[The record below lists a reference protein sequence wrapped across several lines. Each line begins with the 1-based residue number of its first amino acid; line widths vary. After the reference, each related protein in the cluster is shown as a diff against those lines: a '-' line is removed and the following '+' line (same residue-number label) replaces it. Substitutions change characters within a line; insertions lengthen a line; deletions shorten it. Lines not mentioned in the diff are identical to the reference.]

1 MFAFNFYLAT
11 TPPASGSCA
20 INILLTPTV
29 NNVGP
34 KEVNVK
40 LFDGHPFVIEAL
52 ELDFSSCM
60 DDSQL
65 IEAPFMIEFVD
76 GTDTLGKQML
86 SYAKVRFRIL

>member
-1 MFAFNFYLAT
+1 VFLAT

-20 INILLTPTV
+20 INIPLTPTV

-34 KEVNVK
+34 KEVNAK
-40 LFDGHPFVIEAL
+40 LFDGHPYVIEAL

-60 DDSQL
+60 NDSQL
-65 IEAPFMIEFVD
+65 IEASFMIEFVD

-86 SYAKVRFRIL
+86 SYAKVGFRIL

>member
-1 MFAFNFYLAT
+1 VFVRFRVLAT

-20 INILLTPTV
+20 INIPLTPTV

-86 SYAKVRFRIL
+86 SYAKVGFRIL